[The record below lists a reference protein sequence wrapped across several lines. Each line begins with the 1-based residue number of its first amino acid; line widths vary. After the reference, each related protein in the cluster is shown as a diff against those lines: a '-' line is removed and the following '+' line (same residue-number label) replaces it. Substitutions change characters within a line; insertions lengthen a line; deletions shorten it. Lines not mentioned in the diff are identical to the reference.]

1 MFIKD
6 MFKKDKVV
14 ISIEVFPPKRDD
26 DLDKLYQT
34 INELNVIK
42 PDFVSVTYGAG
53 GSTRDKTVEI
63 ASKIKN
69 EIGLE
74 VMAHLTC
81 VNSTKEEIGNI
92 ITQLRSKNIK
102 NILAL
107 RGDPPQG
114 QQNFT
119 KTIGGF
125 GYANE
130 LVAYIKSR
138 NEEWSIGVAGY
149 PEGHIEASSL
159 EEDIK
164 NLKRKV
170 DSGADFIVSQLYYDN
185 KDFFRFL
192 ELTQSAGIN
201 VPIIPGIFPILNF
214 NAIKKITSLCGA
226 KIPKP
231 LLEKL
236 EKYQDNQ
243 DEIEKIGIDY
253 AIKQISELIENKVY
267 GIHFYSMNKSKVTIM
282 IYNAI
287 KDKIKRI

>member
-6 MFKKDKVV
+6 MFKKDKTV
-14 ISIEVFPPKRDD
+14 ISVEVFPPKRDD
-26 DLDKLYQT
+26 DVEKLYQT
-34 INELNVIK
+34 IEELKVIK

-53 GSTRDKTVEI
+53 GSTRDKTVDI

-69 EIGLE
+69 KIGIE

-81 VNSTKEEIGNI
+81 VNSTKEEIGNV
-92 ITQLRSKNIK
+92 ITQLKNNNIQ

-114 QQNFT
+114 QTNFT

-125 GYANE
+125 GHANE
-130 LVAYIKSR
+130 LVAYIRSR

-149 PEGHIEASSL
+149 PEGHIESPSL

-185 KDFFRFL
+185 NDFFKFL
-192 ELTQSAGIN
+192 DLTRKAGIN

-214 NAIKKITSLCGA
+214 NTIKKITSLCGA
-226 KIPKP
+226 KIPKN

-236 EKYQDNQ
+236 EKYQDNS
-243 DEIEKIGIDY
+243 EETEKIGIEY
-253 AIKQISELIENKVY
+253 AINQTLELIENKIE
-267 GIHFYSMNKSKVTIM
+267 GIHFYSMNKSKATIT
-282 IYNAI
+282 IYNSI

>member
-1 MFIKD
+1 MVIKNMFQKG
-6 MFKKDKVV
+6 KTV
-14 ISIEVFPPKRDD
+14 ISVEVFPPKRDD
-26 DLDKLYQT
+26 DIDKLYQT
-34 INELNVIK
+34 IEELKVIN

-53 GSTRDKTVEI
+53 GSTRDKTVDI
-63 ASKIKN
+63 ASTIKN
-69 EIGLE
+69 KIGIE

-81 VNSTKEEIGNI
+81 VNSTKDDIGSVIDQLKVNNI
-92 ITQLRSKNIK
+92 E

-114 QQNFT
+114 QTNFT

-138 NEEWSIGVAGY
+138 NESWCIGVAGY
-149 PEGHIEASSL
+149 PEGHIESPSL

-170 DSGADFIVSQLYYDN
+170 DSGADFIVTQLYYDN

-192 ELTQSAGIN
+192 ELTKKVGIN
-201 VPIIPGIFPILNF
+201 IPIVPGIFPILNF

-226 KIPKP
+226 KVPKN
-231 LLEKL
+231 LLDKL

-243 DEIEKIGIDY
+243 EEIEKIGVEY
-253 AIKQISELIENKVY
+253 SIKQVEELIENKIE
-267 GIHFYSMNKSKVTIM
+267 GIHFYSMNKSKATIT
-282 IYNAI
+282 IYEAI
-287 KDKIKRI
+287 KNKIKRI

>member
-6 MFKKDKVV
+6 MYKKGKII
-14 ISIEVFPPKRDD
+14 ISVEVFPPKKDD
-26 DLDKLYQT
+26 EVNKLYKT
-34 INELNVIK
+34 INELNIIK

-53 GSTRDKTVEI
+53 GSTREKTVEI
-63 ASKIKN
+63 SSKIKN
-69 EIGLE
+69 EIKME

-81 VNSTKEEIGNI
+81 VNSTKEEIGNV
-92 ITQLRSKNIK
+92 ITQLKEKNIE

-114 QQNFT
+114 QKNFT

-130 LVAYIKSR
+130 LVAYIRSR

-149 PEGHIEASSL
+149 PEGHIEAKSL

-170 DSGADFIVSQLYYDN
+170 DNGADFIICQLYYDN

-192 ELTQSAGIN
+192 DLTQKEGIN

-214 NAIKKITSLCGA
+214 NTIKKITSLCGA
-226 KIPKP
+226 KIPSI

-236 EKYQDNQ
+236 EKYQDNP
-243 DEIEKIGIDY
+243 EEVEKIGIDY
-253 AIKQISELIENKVY
+253 SINQILELLENGVA
-267 GIHFYSMNKSKVTIM
+267 GIHFYSMNKSKATIT
-282 IYNAI
+282 IYNTI
-287 KDKIKRI
+287 KEKIERI

>member
-6 MFKKDKVV
+6 MFQKGKVV
-14 ISIEVFPPKRDD
+14 ISVEVFPPKKDD
-26 DLDKLYQT
+26 DLNKLYQT
-34 INELNVIK
+34 IDELKVIK
-42 PDFVSVTYGAG
+42 PNFVSVTYGAG

-81 VNSTKEEIGNI
+81 VNSTKEEIGEV
-92 ITQLRSKNIK
+92 ITQLRDKNLE

-125 GYANE
+125 GHANE
-130 LVAYIKSR
+130 LVAYIRSR
-138 NEEWSIGVAGY
+138 KENWSIGVAGY
-149 PEGHIEASSL
+149 PEGHIEAPSL
-159 EEDIK
+159 QEDIK

-170 DSGADFIVSQLYYDN
+170 DSGADFVVSQLYYDN
-185 KDFFRFL
+185 RDFFKFL
-192 ELTQSAGIN
+192 ELTQKEGIN

-226 KIPKP
+226 KIPDN
-231 LLEKL
+231 LLQKL
-236 EKYQDNQ
+236 EKFQDNSE
-243 DEIEKIGIDY
+243 EIEKIGIDY
-253 AIKQISELIENKVY
+253 AIGQTLELIENGVY
-267 GIHFYSMNKSKVTIM
+267 GIHFYSMNKSKATIM

-287 KDKIKRI
+287 REKIERI